1 MQLARRS
8 LLLLGGAAALT
19 GIAGCN
25 GSSGAI
31 RFLLDWTIEPNYT
44 GFILA
49 DEKGFFRERDLNVTI
64 EEGAGGAA
72 VAQQIGVGS
81 PYFAGSGSGGGTAI
95 ARSAGVPVK
104 SVGVIFPNIS
114 TVIFSRP
121 ERPINTPRD
130 LVGKR
135 IGLVAGSVTVNEY
148 RALLRVA
155 GIDRALVTEIGVNAD
170 PSSLLAGDVDA
181 LIDYAEQLPA
191 SLQAQNTPLVT
202 MALSDHGVRQYGLNL
217 IANEAAL
224 ADETRAAQI
233 RGVAEAIYRGYDALR
248 SDPADAV
255 EVYMARYPQKN
266 RAYVERSINITAGL
280 LGDDPIGAQN
290 AEGWQATLETLRS
303 IELVDD
309 SVTVEQL
316 MA

>member
-1 MQLARRS
+1 MQFARRS
-8 LLLLGGAAALT
+8 LLLFGGAAAVAGL
-19 GIAGCN
+19 AGCN
-25 GSSGAI
+25 SAGGAI

-44 GFILA
+44 GFLLA
-49 DEKGFFRERDLNVTI
+49 DERGFFRSRNLNVTI

-104 SVGVIFPNIS
+104 SLGVIFPNIS

-121 ERPINTPRD
+121 ERPINTPQD
-130 LVGKR
+130 LIGKR

-148 RALLRVA
+148 RALLRVS
-155 GIDRALVTEIGVNAD
+155 GIDRAQITEIGVNAD

-191 SLQAQNTPLVT
+191 SLQSQNTPLVT
-202 MALSDHGVRQYGLNL
+202 MALSDHGVRLYGLNL
-217 IANEAAL
+217 IANETAL
-224 ADETRAAQI
+224 ADATRAAEI
-233 RGVAEAIYRGYDALR
+233 RAVAEAIYQGYDALR
-248 SDPADAV
+248 ADPAAAV
-255 EVYMARYPQKN
+255 EVYMTRYPEKN
-266 RAYVERSINITAGL
+266 RAYVERSINITASL
-280 LGDDPIGAQN
+280 LGQGPVGGQS

-303 IELVDD
+303 IELVGDN
-309 SVTVEQL
+309 VTVEQV